1 MSTRRIPASS
11 VTTDEEFEPIDPGE
25 LKRLADARTIGEPLT
40 FGQPAIERR
49 LHLDP
54 DLRAHVDRLVDEA
67 HAAGF
72 AEGHAAGVDETNA
85 RLDRLAQAITL
96 TITDVEER
104 MEQARQSTAGGVVEL
119 ATAIAE
125 VVLGRTPHDDGAALL
140 RRVEEAMD
148 LLDERPLVLSVSP
161 DDLAVAE
168 QAAAAIDDLTVE
180 ADASLQ
186 PGEARLRGGWS
197 HADLTRAA
205 AWESIRRHLD
215 DADQSD

>member
-11 VTTDEEFEPIDPGE
+11 VSTDEEFEPIDPGE

-49 LHLDP
+49 LRLDP
-54 DLRAHVDRLVDEA
+54 DLTAYVDRLVRESQEA
-67 HAAGF
+67 GY
-72 AEGHAAGVDETNA
+72 AEGHAAGVAEANE

-96 TITDVEER
+96 TIPDVEER
-104 MEQARQSTAGGVVEL
+104 MEQARQSTTGGVVEL
-119 ATAIAE
+119 ATAVAE
-125 VVLGRTPHDDGAALL
+125 VVLGRTPHDDGAAVL

-161 DDLAVAE
+161 DDLDVAE
-168 QAAAAIDDLTVE
+168 QAADDLDDLSVE

-205 AWESIRRHLD
+205 AWESIQRHLD
-215 DADQSD
+215 DIDQAD